1 MTPVAAPGDPRLRR
15 TVLFVCLANL
25 AWFFVEFGVAR
36 GIGSV
41 ALFADS
47 IDFLEDAAVNLLV
60 FMALAWTPRQ
70 RARVGM
76 LLAVLLLVPAAAALW
91 TIGQKLLTPAPP
103 EPWLLTGTA
112 GGALVVNLSCALALA
127 RFRESSG
134 SLGKA
139 AFLSARND
147 AVANVAIIAAGI
159 LTVFWRSAWPDVL
172 VGAGIAAINADA
184 ALAVWRAARREGSA
198 PVRS

>member
-1 MTPVAAPGDPRLRR
+1 MTPAAAPDDPLLRR

-25 AWFFVEFGVAR
+25 AWFFVEFAVAR

-60 FMALAWTPRQ
+60 FMALAWTLRQ

-76 LLAVLLLVPAAAALW
+76 VLAVLLLVPAVAAVW
-91 TIGQKLLTPAPP
+91 TIWEKVLAPAPP
-103 EPWLLTGTA
+103 QPLLLTGTA
-112 GGALVVNLSCALALA
+112 AGALVVNLACALSLA
-127 RFRESSG
+127 RFRDSG
-134 SLGKA
+134 SSLSRA

-147 AVANVAIIAAGI
+147 AVANVAIIAAG
-159 LTVFWRSAWPDVL
+159 LVTLVWRSGWPDIL

-184 ALAVWRAARREGSA
+184 ALEVWRAARREGHA
-198 PVRS
+198 PARS